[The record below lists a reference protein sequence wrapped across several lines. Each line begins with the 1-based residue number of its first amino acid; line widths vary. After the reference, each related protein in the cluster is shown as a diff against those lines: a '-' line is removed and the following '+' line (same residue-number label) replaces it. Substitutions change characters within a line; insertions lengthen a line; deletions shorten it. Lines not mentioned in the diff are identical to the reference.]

1 MQVCTAALTLGLLVL
16 GGSLTTLAQT
26 GGRPAVIAPFLASEL
41 RSPLRTTVRPTAAP
55 SVSAGSVRLFSS
67 QRSSFT
73 SETRVP
79 VAAFLGG
86 RFAVEGF
93 KQQVATQKLL
103 LGLPDSTLVKQLSQ
117 GTLRPRG
124 ESLYGLRISFR
135 LDRTEATGSS
145 HFSDRIRNLFGSF

>member
-16 GGSLTTLAQT
+16 GGSSTTLAQT

-41 RSPLRTTVRPTAAP
+41 RSPLRTTVRPTAA
-55 SVSAGSVRLFSS
+55 SVSAGSERIFSS

-145 HFSDRIRNLFGSF
+145 HFSDRIKNLFGSF

>member
-1 MQVCTAALTLGLLVL
+1 MRLCTAALTLGLLVL
-16 GGSLTTLAQT
+16 GGSLTALAQT

-55 SVSAGSVRLFSS
+55 SVSAERVRVFSS

-73 SETRVP
+73 SETCIP

-93 KQQVATQKLL
+93 KQHVATQKLL

-135 LDRTEATGSS
+135 LDRTDATGSS
-145 HFSDRIRNLFGSF
+145 HFGNPIKNLLASF